1 MIHPSHQSFEGKEP
15 PNREPMAS
23 RGATFRRR
31 RCITWWMKKRIEMPE
46 AWVPVPLFALELA
59 VLFVLTSPNAQAQ
72 TTIDDTDSSI
82 IYSSPGGAPAAWT
95 YGTGDS
101 GDYHG
106 DEHYNHYFQTSG
118 NPAIMGPMAVENF
131 NGTAI
136 TLLTKKGPNFGI
148 GAWSLDGGPWTTVDA
163 YHPTLLH
170 QQPLVTLT
178 GLSPGAHVLAF
189 QQTGNKN
196 PHSSNIYQVI
206 DAYQI
211 KGSPLALSSASV
223 GNKANGRAEFTG
235 SGWSYGEYVPTNL
248 GGVHAWSG
256 TRGDAVSWTFTGSL
270 IELFGR
276 PDTGDGLFDVY
287 IDGKRVAQNVDGHY
301 GTVDNDALTAYMLWA
316 AKLSS
321 DGPHRIKIVVDGTE
335 DGNRGAENSGQTN
348 LVQFDEFAA
357 WTTAPRPPAPV
368 IR

>member
-1 MIHPSHQSFEGKEP
+1 MKPDKNGQNYKKDLN
-15 PNREPMAS
+15 PNMKTAIKA
-23 RGATFRRR
+23 ATGR
-31 RCITWWMKKRIEMPE
+31 
-46 AWVPVPLFALELA
+46 VSELSLRVQGNLPA
-59 VLFVLTSPNAQAQ
+59 RFLTLAVTLGVLFVFMGHSAQAQ
-72 TTIDDTDSSI
+72 TIINDTDSSI
-82 IYSSPGGAPAAWT
+82 IYSSIGGAPATWT
-95 YGTGDS
+95 YGTGDP
-101 GDYHG
+101 GDHQG

-163 YHPTLLH
+163 YNPTLLH
-170 QQPLVTLT
+170 QQPLVTVT
-178 GLSPGAHVLAF
+178 GLSSGAHVLAF
-189 QQTGNKN
+189 QQTGGKN
-196 PHSSNIYQVI
+196 PGSSNIYQVV

-211 KGSPLALSSASV
+211 TGSPLAFSSASV
-223 GNKANGRAEFTG
+223 GNKANGQAKFTG
-235 SGWSYGEYVPTNL
+235 SGWTFGSKVPTNL

-256 TRGDAVSWTFTGSL
+256 TAGDAVSWTFTGSL

-287 IDGKRVAQNVDGHY
+287 IDGTRVAQNVDGHY

-321 DGPHRIKIVVDGTE
+321 NGPHTIKIVVDGTE
-335 DGNRGAENSGQTN
+335 DGNNGSENSGQKN

-357 WTTAPRPPAPV
+357 WTPLPLPPTSAN